1 MHVGFLLGLVTTGR
15 DYWLYLYGCFSL
27 LLIGEFFLGQ
37 PSSLCT
43 VTSGPGDVAS
53 SFIQTVIWWNGQ
65 WSNLNLKDRHKQYF
79 VYSKVD
85 FKVNTVNSSKCVLA
99 GPVHM
104 HIWIILCN
112 TDQFYFLFLL
122 LIKIYLCY
130 FEIEPWEWYFLL
142 TFARTYVRW
151 KQGDANITAA
161 ATATSMRISTPLWVR
176 VINWCIQ
183 G

>member
-1 MHVGFLLGLVTTGR
+1 MLLASSDWWVLLGSALIT
-15 DYWLYLYGCFSL
+15 L
-27 LLIGEFFLGQ
+27 LSNIR
-37 PSSLCT
+37 
-43 VTSGPGDVAS
+43 SGWRCLQFHPNCDLMK
-53 SFIQTVIWWNGQ
+53 
-65 WSNLNLKDRHKQYF
+65 WSNLNLKDHHKQYF

-85 FKVNTVNSSKCVLA
+85 FKVNTVYSSKCVLA

-142 TFARTYVRW
+142 TFARTYVHW